1 MKTIYAAIIAATALI
16 VIPTVSEAQTETQQ
30 VEEYGRIVRENL
42 TVNTRP
48 LVLEY
53 KLGTHVEAVARKYG
67 RLDKVVKG
75 CDYPE
80 YWSFEESSLVDLI
93 GDNLTESTIGT
104 AQRSYAEG
112 QKLGP
117 PPCDQSEAFISRMVE
132 QVERH
137 RKIIRETSEKI
148 AQANGAERDQTEKR
162 D

>member
-16 VIPTVSEAQTETQQ
+16 VLPTVSEAQTTAQQ
-30 VEEYGRIVRENL
+30 VEEQGRIVRENL
-42 TVNTRP
+42 TVNPSP

-67 RLDKVVKG
+67 QLDKVVKG

-80 YWSFEESSLVDLI
+80 YWNFEESALVDLI
-93 GDNLTESTIGT
+93 GDNLTESTIGI
-104 AQRSYAEG
+104 ARRSYVEG
-112 QKLGP
+112 QKFKT
-117 PPCDQSEAFISRMVE
+117 PPCGQSTAFVGLLVE

-137 RKIIRETSEKI
+137 RKIILETSEKI
-148 AQANGAERDQTEKR
+148 TQAEKR